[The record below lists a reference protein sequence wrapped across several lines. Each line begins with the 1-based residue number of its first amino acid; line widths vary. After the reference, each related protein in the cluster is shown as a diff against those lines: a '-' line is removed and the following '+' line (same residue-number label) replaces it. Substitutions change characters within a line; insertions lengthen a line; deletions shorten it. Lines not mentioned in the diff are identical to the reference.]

1 MNTNEPPLPCGAVAP
16 MDGVFYAY
24 YEYGFWE
31 MTGNKFLHKK
41 KETHEKSCISVA
53 EVLMTPLP

>member
-1 MNTNEPPLPCGAVAP
+1 MCFYNKITNSHISLKLRRIHPHPCGAAVP

-31 MTGNKFLHKK
+31 MTGNKKDR
-41 KETHEKSCISVA
+41 
-53 EVLMTPLP
+53 

>member
-41 KETHEKSCISVA
+41 KRHMKNHASLWRKS
-53 EVLMTPLP
+53 L